1 MTMEALEAT
10 SNGTKAVVKTEDK
23 TEEKPKRDRVSRR
36 PLPSLPSAASAAD
49 MNQVEYSALA
59 DRTAIEWVSLK
70 NYEMF
75 SLSPDGSF
83 PMMKVSR
90 SKAVRLADRE
100 AMMVGGGRCFRV
112 SLSNHPKAKTSPS
125 SP

>member
-1 MTMEALEAT
+1 MALKQVLRLT
-10 SNGTKAVVKTEDK
+10 IKLLIT
-23 TEEKPKRDRVSRR
+23 PR
-36 PLPSLPSAASAAD
+36 PREQGDTCPSLPSAASAAD
-49 MNQVEYSALA
+49 MNQVEYSGLC
-59 DRTAIEWVSLK
+59 DRTAVEWDSLR

-100 AMMVGGGRCFRV
+100 VMIR
-112 SLSNHPKAKTSPS
+112 
-125 SP
+125 

>member
-1 MTMEALEAT
+1 MEALEAV
-10 SNGTKAVVKTEDK
+10 SNGTKAPPKTEDK
-23 TEEKPKRDRVSRR
+23 TELKPKRERARR
-36 PLPSLPSAASAAD
+36 HLPSLPSAASAAD
-49 MNQVEYSALA
+49 MNQVEYSGLA
-59 DRTAIEWVSLK
+59 DRTAVEWDSLK

-100 AMMVGGGRCFRV
+100 VMMVGGGRCFRV
-112 SLSNHPKAKTSPS
+112 SLSNHPNQNKP
-125 SP
+125 

>member
-1 MTMEALEAT
+1 MEALEAT
-10 SNGTKAVVKTEDK
+10 NNGTKAVVKTEDK
-23 TEEKPKRDRVSRR
+23 TEEKPKRDRATRR

-49 MNQVEYSALA
+49 MNQVDYSALA
-59 DRTAIEWVSLK
+59 DRTPIEWVSLK

-112 SLSNHPKAKTSPS
+112 SLSNHPTQNKPQS
-125 SP
+125 

>member
-1 MTMEALEAT
+1 MEALEAT
-10 SNGTKAVVKTEDK
+10 SNGNKSAKTEDK
-23 TEEKPKRDRVSRR
+23 TEAKPKKERARR
-36 PLPSLPSAASAAD
+36 YLPSLPSAGSAAD
-49 MNQVEYSALA
+49 MNQVEYLGLA
-59 DRTAIEWVSLK
+59 DRTAVEWDSLK

-83 PMMKVSR
+83 PLMKVSR

-100 AMMVGGGRCFRV
+100 VMMVGGGRCFRV
-112 SLSNHPKAKTSPS
+112 SLSNHPKSKTSPS

>member
-10 SNGTKAVVKTEDK
+10 SNGTKAAPKTED
-23 TEEKPKRDRVSRR
+23 KPKRDRATRR

-59 DRTAIEWVSLK
+59 DRTAVEWDSLK

-83 PMMKVSR
+83 PMMKASR

-100 AMMVGGGRCFRV
+100 VMMVGGGRCFRV
-112 SLSNHPKAKTSPS
+112 SLSNHPTQNKPQS
-125 SP
+125 